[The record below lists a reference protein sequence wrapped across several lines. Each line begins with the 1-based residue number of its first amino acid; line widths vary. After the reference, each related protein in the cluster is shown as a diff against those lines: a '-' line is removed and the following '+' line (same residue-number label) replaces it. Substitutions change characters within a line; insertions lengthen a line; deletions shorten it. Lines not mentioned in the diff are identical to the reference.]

1 MEIRHLRY
9 FLAVA
14 EHGSVAE
21 AARKLNIVQ
30 PALSRQIHDLEE
42 QLGTQLFQRSI
53 RGTQLTVAGVQ
64 FMKDCSKLLIDL
76 EDAKKRALR
85 AASGKLGSLRIGIS
99 PNHTAHPELLKRL
112 RRFREICPDVALM
125 LEPALSPRQLLD
137 VKEERMDGGFIAFR
151 DLADKQ
157 LSGIKVLRSG
167 LMLAVSSDHKYAEQ
181 PPDRLSEMKDEPC
194 VWFPRDR
201 APEYHDYLIQ
211 QCMAAGLTPKQILVG
226 TDVGTTLGMV
236 AAGMGY
242 SIVSEAS
249 KYNSPNG
256 VVLHQHADI
265 PDIHDVEFIFLSE
278 NDSPILRAF
287 AEVMN
292 DGGSDSQS

>member
-42 QLGTQLFQRSI
+42 ELGTQLFQRSI
-53 RGTQLTVAGVQ
+53 KGTQLTVAGVQ
-64 FMKDCSKLLIDL
+64 FMKDCSKLLTDL
-76 EDAKKRALR
+76 EDARNRALR
-85 AASGKLGSLRIGIS
+85 AAAGKLGSLRIGIS
-99 PNHTAHPELLKRL
+99 PNHTAHPELLRRL
-112 RRFREICPDVALM
+112 RRFRDTYPEVALM
-125 LEPALSPRQLLD
+125 LEPSLSPRQLSD
-137 VKEERMDGGFIAFR
+137 IKDERMDGGFVAFR
-151 DLADKQ
+151 DPSDKQ
-157 LSGIKVLRSG
+157 LSGVRVLRSG
-167 LMLAVSSDHKYAEQ
+167 LVLAVSNDHKYAKQ
-181 PPDRLSEMKDEPC
+181 PPARLSDMKDEPC

-201 APEYHDYLIQ
+201 SPVYHDYLIQ
-211 QCMAAGLTPKQILVG
+211 QCMAAGLTPKQILIG
-226 TDVGTTLGMV
+226 ADVGTTLGMV

-256 VVLHQHADI
+256 VVLHQHSDL
-265 PDIHDVEFIFLSE
+265 PDVHDVEFIFLSQ
-278 NDSPILRAF
+278 NNSPILQLFTAI
-287 AEVMN
+287 MN
-292 DGGSDSQS
+292 EG